1 MYSAKSPRR
10 RPTPTFGGFT
20 MITNKDRASIQA
32 IARKYQVS
40 KVLLFG
46 SSLSVHGE
54 SRDIDI
60 AIEGLAD
67 KDYFAFYGE
76 LMCALS
82 KPVDVIDL
90 SQRSKFVDMV
100 LREGVPLDA

>member
-1 MYSAKSPRR
+1 
-10 RPTPTFGGFT
+10 
-20 MITNKDRASIQA
+20 MITDKDRASIQA

-46 SSLSVHGE
+46 SSLSAHVE

-82 KPVDVIDL
+82 KPVDVVDL
-90 SQRSKFVDMV
+90 SKKSKFVDMV